1 MKNFQ
6 QRIFSKIDAGDGEK
20 HEATRYGGDTRAEAV
35 VRREEYGAGDTA
47 ESVVGIEEYGA
58 ARYDADTA
66 ELVVERD
73 EYEAARYGG
82 GLAVGGREEY
92 KALS

>member
-1 MKNFQ
+1 MLKMKNFQ

-20 HEATRYGGDTRAEAV
+20 HEATRYGGDTRAEA
-35 VRREEYGAGDTA
+35 
-47 ESVVGIEEYGA
+47 VVGIEEYGA